1 MRSFSLE
8 STAYSP
14 TIINTPST
22 VDETP
27 GIIPTIF
34 TTRHE
39 PPEYHANVD
48 ERVCQLDQ
56 EKVLEQVTKS
66 FTSNP
71 GIFDAISPKSVMRAL
86 HNELRA
92 LVSAQVP
99 LLTENSLQ
107 RIIEE
112 LLSTLDY
119 TQKVAEVELQE
130 ISEDLKTE
138 LQIEKDKGIED
149 IDEHAQEILT
159 DVKSQMEDLAS
170 GHMVAF
176 EDLLQQTSEQL
187 IQTLKGFLSVVAK
200 AVAIGREQEHCSAS
214 PSADVVAKSPASIAT
229 KLFLNDFKEL
239 CTTDKVK
246 VLERLASQNTA
257 EVFLTVDQ
265 ELRGAWVASWI
276 A

>member
-1 MRSFSLE
+1 
-8 STAYSP
+8 
-14 TIINTPST
+14 
-22 VDETP
+22 
-27 GIIPTIF
+27 
-34 TTRHE
+34 
-39 PPEYHANVD
+39 
-48 ERVCQLDQ
+48 
-56 EKVLEQVTKS
+56 
-66 FTSNP
+66 
-71 GIFDAISPKSVMRAL
+71 MRAL

-149 IDEHAQEILT
+149 IDDHAQ
-159 DVKSQMEDLAS
+159 DVLSDLKSQMKDLAS